1 MGEPL
6 LFVTSNV
13 GKVREVEAIL
23 GTPVEQLAL
32 DVPEIQSLDVE
43 EVVRQKALTAFA
55 RARRPVLVEDT
66 GLHVDALHGLPGA
79 LVRWFLVTI
88 GPAGIC
94 ALIPPG
100 AERGA
105 RARTAVALC
114 DGETV
119 EVMTGETRGVI
130 VESPV
135 GHGGFGWD
143 PIFRPTGASRTFA
156 EMDQAEKNQY
166 SMRRLALERLRERL
180 SPPATTPAPTGRC
193 SSAGCS

>member
-180 SPPATTPAPTGRC
+180 SPPGNY
-193 SSAGCS
+193 AGSDRPLL